1 MSEEDIHSLYK
12 HPKIKAFVSLSHGEG
27 FGLPH
32 FEAAYSGLPVIA
44 PEWSGYLDFLC
55 MPKKDKKGKAKVRPH
70 FATVEYEISPIPDY
84 AHWEG
89 VLQKD
94 SMWAYPQQG
103 SYKMR
108 LREVFKDHG
117 RFKSQ
122 AKKLQKHILKNFEE
136 NDQLNKLKSSIL
148 VVPTASGAFVE
159 DTEIDDLFNKI
170 AEEG

>member
-1 MSEEDIHSLYK
+1 MHSLYK
-12 HPKIKAFVSLSHGEG
+12 HSKIKAFVSLSHGEG

-55 MPKKDKKGKAKVRPH
+55 MPKKDKKGKVKIKPH
-70 FATVEYEISPIPDY
+70 FATVDYDLSPIPEN
-84 AHWEG
+84 AVWEG

-94 SMWAYPQQG
+94 SMWAFPQQG

-108 LREVFKDHG
+108 LREVLKDHG
-117 RFKSQ
+117 RYKSQ
-122 AKKLQKHILKNFEE
+122 AKRLQKHILSNFKE

-148 VVPTASGAFVE
+148 SVPTTSGALVD